1 MQHHHVLQAK
11 LIEIFTDLSATFK
24 NIPSRMKAESFKQ
37 RVVACV
43 KAWEVS
49 GAGVKTGQI
58 YATDPVQLCS

>member
-1 MQHHHVLQAK
+1 MYHRHVLQAK
-11 LIEIFTDLSATFK
+11 LIEIFTDLSATYK

-49 GAGVKTGQI
+49 GTGN
-58 YATDPVQLCS
+58 